1 MLVYAAIYPDRWLQA
16 APVRLAGWLYLAG
29 WVSFTILSCVSK
41 IVPFLWW
48 TKKYG
53 KHAGKPGTPVM
64 ADLLKERPVGFGLA
78 SIAALQ
84 LLLAAG
90 LLTGWQTLTSLSG
103 SVLSVCSIVYILLIG
118 RVFAC

>member
-1 MLVYAAIYPDRWLQA
+1 
-16 APVRLAGWLYLAG
+16 
-29 WVSFTILSCVSK
+29 
-41 IVPFLWW
+41 
-48 TKKYG
+48 
-53 KHAGKPGTPVM
+53 M

-118 RVFAC
+118 RVFAR